1 MDREEHNPF
10 RLLSKADLYD
20 SLRGADCACGQA
32 DVIRELL
39 RRYDRQ
45 QTKAKSNRPFR
56 TNR

>member
-1 MDREEHNPF
+1 MDKHEYNPF

-20 SLRGADCACGQA
+20 GLRAAECACGQA

-45 QTKAKSNRPFR
+45 QAKVKSK
-56 TNR
+56 

>member
-1 MDREEHNPF
+1 MERDEYNPL

-20 SLRGADCACGQA
+20 GLRAADCACGQA

-45 QTKAKSNRPFR
+45 QAKAKSK
-56 TNR
+56 